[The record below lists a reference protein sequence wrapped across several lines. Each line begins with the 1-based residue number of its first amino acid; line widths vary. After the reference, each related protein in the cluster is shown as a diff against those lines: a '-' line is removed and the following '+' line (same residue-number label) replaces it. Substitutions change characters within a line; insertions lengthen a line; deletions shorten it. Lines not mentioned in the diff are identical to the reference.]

1 MAKKC
6 TPCLGTDLKELLATL
21 GDPEIDKILDKV
33 PDCPTPTGLQLCGIT
48 KGKRPRSEYQEF
60 ISTCMKERA
69 PNGMTFGEAPQH
81 MKTCAAAWRKHKEG
95 GQDA

>member
-33 PDCPTPTGLQLCGIT
+33 PDCPTPRDIVLCGVKKST
-48 KGKRPRSEYQEF
+48 NRSAYTVF
-60 ISTCMKERA
+60 ISDCLREQQIKSF
-69 PNGMTFGEAPQH
+69 NEAPQA
-81 MKTCAAAWRKHKEG
+81 MRRCAEQWRDQKKKS
-95 GQDA
+95 